1 MKKKAYVYEK
11 KNMSCRRNKRAHADE
26 KKTALADKKKHQQKK
41 IAYEKKYTCIRK
53 KMPRRRKNDPC
64 IRKQIAHTDEKNVHA
79 YENKTHIHPDE
90 EKKNVLVYDRK
101 KTLFRQKRTY
111 MQTKQRCCIHKNAY
125 TYEKKNDHA
134 DENKKH

>member
-1 MKKKAYVYEK
+1 MYTKKKT
-11 KNMSCRRNKRAHADE
+11 CHADE
-26 KKTALADKKKHQQKK
+26 TNARMLTKKKQRWQIKK
-41 IAYEKKYTCIRK
+41 NINKRKLHTKKNTHAYEKKCRADE
-53 KMPRRRKNDPC
+53 KNDPC